1 MDIEK
6 LRALAEKTKG
16 WTRADKE
23 WLLPVLEELGIE
35 APMKNNCPSCWR
47 DAAILA
53 VVRLGDTKKS
63 VNGFRLKGAAKRGVM
78 WCGRL
83 VSDAMLDADMVD
95 WLKQTNF
102 PNNLWCYAED

>member
-1 MDIEK
+1 M
-6 LRALAEKTKG
+6 AERCASLTYGSIPAK
-16 WTRADKE
+16 
-23 WLLPVLEELGIE
+23 
-35 APMKNNCPSCWR
+35 S
-47 DAAILA
+47 LA

-63 VNGFRLKGAAKRGVM
+63 VNGFRLKGAAKSGVM

-83 VSDAMLDADMVD
+83 VSDATLDAEMVE